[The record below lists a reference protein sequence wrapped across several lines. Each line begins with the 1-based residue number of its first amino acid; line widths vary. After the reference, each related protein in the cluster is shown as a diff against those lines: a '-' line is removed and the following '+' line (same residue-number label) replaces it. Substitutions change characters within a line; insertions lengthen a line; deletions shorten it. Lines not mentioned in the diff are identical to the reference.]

1 MMKLMNKKLTKK
13 GFTLAELLIVVAII
27 AVLVAVAIPVFTS
40 QLEKAREATDLS
52 NIRAAYA
59 EIMVYAVSDQ
69 ITDLTSSTGAVI
81 TYDAGTTTYKAVV
94 TMNQKQNDWEGENKT
109 AKVANVATSNFKRTD
124 TEKTN
129 YEITYNVTSKT
140 VGIVA
145 K

>member
-1 MMKLMNKKLTKK
+1 MNKLMNKKLTKK